1 MKSGFKI
8 ILLIFLLIFFSCKD
22 TRRVD
27 KLEEKD
33 IEIKEIV
40 TTETV
45 EVEQEIDQPLIETF
59 IDVQTLYPEFTAV
72 EKKDANLDYDSAIE
86 QFIILVDQLN
96 LVTIVVADFN
106 KITREYF
113 VAWEQRLPFVYNSD
127 FLMTEQDVLAVQ
139 QQLQLVISGTT
150 INNQNGLF
158 IFQKTA
164 PPKGIHIYYK
174 SIFAAESAGT
184 VQLAPNQRG
193 LNYLEGKKEIDKAHD
208 IQIVKSNFTNENTIN
223 IITENWAWDRR
234 HNKFIKASSKSV
246 EEKVNTQETLRTVY
260 MGSKQNYIDFLD
272 GEWYLNM
279 ENDKSRM
286 ILIDSK
292 NNRITLLDSEGQEY
306 YEIVKNKSWK
316 NYQKINLKLENIDV
330 NSITKLFYIT
340 LNSTDKF
347 TITSTTKNPTP
358 EAGVY
363 QRVNN
368 EFKDNMISIT
378 NLQVIKEVP
387 FTGIFTNVS
396 YSINFL
402 YPEYSIIHPEKGT
415 IESGVFSLLEL
426 NDGQMVIQLNSSD
439 ESRINNTIKNYKI
452 TYEEQKLESQ
462 IIRTLKMHEGTLT
475 TYGIEA
481 VPDIDPIRFEQTE
494 VISGE

>member
-8 ILLIFLLIFFSCKD
+8 IILIFLLITFSCED
-22 TRRVD
+22 NRRVD

-33 IEIKEIV
+33 IEIKEIK
-40 TTETV
+40 TTEV
-45 EVEQEIDQPLIETF
+45 IEVEQEVEQPSIETF
-59 IDVQTLYPEFTAV
+59 IDIQSLYPNFTAV
-72 EKKDANLDYDSAIE
+72 EKKDANLDYDAAIE

-127 FLMTEQDVLAVQ
+127 FLMMEQDILAIQ
-139 QQLQLVISGTT
+139 QKLQLVISGTT
-150 INNQNGLF
+150 INNQNGLY

-174 SIFAAESAGT
+174 SIFKAESSGS
-184 VQLAPNQRG
+184 VQISTNQRS
-193 LNYLEGKKEIDKAHD
+193 LDYSEGKKSTDKAHD
-208 IQIVKSNFTNENTIN
+208 IQVVNSNLVNENTLIV
-223 IITENWAWDRR
+223 ITELFSWDRR
-234 HNKFIKASSKSV
+234 TNEFVKTSNESI
-246 EEKVNTQETLRTVY
+246 EEKVNTEETLRAVY
-260 MGSKQNYIDFLD
+260 RTGKQGFINFLD
-272 GEWYLNM
+272 GEWNLTT
-279 ENDKSRM
+279 DDHKRRM
-286 ILIDSK
+286 MIIDSK
-292 NNRITLLDSEGQEY
+292 SNRVTLLDDEGQQY
-306 YEIVKNKSWK
+306 FDIVLNYSRRY
-316 NYQKINLKLENIDV
+316 YQKIHLSLRNVDV

-347 TITSTTKNPTP
+347 TITSTLKNPTP

-363 QRVNN
+363 QRVNR
-368 EFKDNMISIT
+368 EFKDNMIAKT
-378 NLQVIKEVP
+378 NLQIIKEVP

-402 YPEYSIIHPEKGT
+402 YPEYSIIDPEAGT
-415 IESGVFSLLEL
+415 VESGVFTLLEL
-426 NDGQMVIQLNSSD
+426 DDNQMIIQLNKSD
-439 ESRINNTIKNYKI
+439 ESRVNKSIKNYQI
-452 TYEEQKLESQ
+452 TYNEQKLESQ

-475 TYGIEA
+475 TYGIE
-481 VPDIDPIRFEQTE
+481 VEPDIDPIRFEQTE